1 MPKVQSL
8 FFIMPISKAQIKNIK
23 SLHQSKFRK
32 EKGLFIIEGEKLIA
46 EAMNAGVI
54 FDSIFVT
61 NTALPREWKMELI
74 AEHEME
80 QLTCLSNPSPCLAVV
95 HQLNFNPIPQNSKVL
110 YLDGIKDPGNLGTII
125 RSADAFG
132 WNNIVLAPQCVEL
145 YNPKVVQSTMGS
157 LFHVN
162 VHLDKDG
169 SFIRNARSNQRSIV
183 GADLKGEKLLNS
195 TIPGA
200 NAVLVIGSESHGLS
214 DAVREN
220 INHYVNIEQ
229 AGNAESLNA
238 AIAASIIMHQWGA

>member
-1 MPKVQSL
+1 
-8 FFIMPISKAQIKNIK
+8 
-23 SLHQSKFRK
+23 
-32 EKGLFIIEGEKLIA
+32 
-46 EAMNAGVI
+46 
-54 FDSIFVT
+54 
-61 NTALPREWKMELI
+61 
-74 AEHEME
+74 
-80 QLTCLSNPSPCLAVV
+80 LAVV

>member
-1 MPKVQSL
+1 
-8 FFIMPISKAQIKNIK
+8 MPISKAQIKNIK

-46 EAMNAGVI
+46 EALKAGVI

-61 NTALPREWKMELI
+61 NNALPCEWKKEWI

-95 HQLNFNPIPQNSKVL
+95 HQLNFNPIPQNCKVL
-110 YLDGIKDPGNLGTII
+110 YLDGIRDPGNLGTII

-162 VHLDKDG
+162 VHFDKDG
-169 SFIRNARSNQRSIV
+169 DFIQHAKLNKRLIV
-183 GADLKGEKLLNS
+183 GADLKGNKLLKS
-195 TIPGA
+195 TIPNNDA
-200 NAVLVIGSESHGLS
+200 ILVIGSESHGIS
-214 DAVREN
+214 DKMREC
-220 INHYVNIEQ
+220 IDTYVNIEQ
-229 AGNAESLNA
+229 PGNAESLNA